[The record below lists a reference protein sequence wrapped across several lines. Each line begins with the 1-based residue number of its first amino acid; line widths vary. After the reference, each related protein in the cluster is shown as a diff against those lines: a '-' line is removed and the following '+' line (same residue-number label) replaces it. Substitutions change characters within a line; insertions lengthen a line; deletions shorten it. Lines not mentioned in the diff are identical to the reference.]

1 MLQDFRLK
9 VFMTVVQEK
18 NFTAAARELGIS
30 QPAVSQNISE
40 LEKSSGCPLFIR
52 GRGEVTITPEGET
65 FRVFADRI
73 IKGYEDLNTVFSDYE
88 AFVSISQKVSDLQND
103 PAFEMFRSILTSR
116 K

>member
-30 QPAVSQNISE
+30 QPAVSQNIQE
-40 LEKSSGCPLFIR
+40 LEKSVGRQLFER
-52 GRGEVTITPEGET
+52 SRTSVALTPYGET
-65 FRVFADRI
+65 FRIFASRI
-73 IKGYEDLNTVFSDYE
+73 IKDYEDLDKVFSDYE
-88 AFVSISQKVSDLQND
+88 AFVSISQKVGELQND
-103 PAFEMFRSILTSR
+103 PAFELFKSILTPQ